1 MRKVISDKSVKV
13 SKCQSVKVSK
23 RQGVKAAGRK
33 KMREAAAEAKMPA
46 PGCHFARRLKVQ
58 DNINTDYVIS
68 GRYKFRIQDP
78 KELSKHIFEDIDPE
92 FAARVQKGDVLV
104 AGENFGCGSSREQ
117 APQSL
122 KSAGFYAV
130 AAKSFARIFYRN
142 AFNIGLMLLECDT
155 GFIDDGDT
163 IELDIEK
170 GKLKDIS
177 KGLAFDIKPI
187 PFVMKKL
194 LEDGGVIEHF
204 KKHGGFSFNE

>member
-1 MRKVISDKSVKV
+1 MKKKKIVH
-13 SKCQSVKVSK
+13 
-23 RQGVKAAGRK
+23 RK
-33 KMREAAAEAKMPA
+33 KKVKITGEEVRTPVMEQ
-46 PGCHFARRLKVQ
+46 HSARRLKVQ

-78 KELSKHIFEDIDPE
+78 KELSRHIFEDIDPD
-92 FAARVQKGDVLV
+92 FAARIQKGDVLV

-142 AFNIGLMLLECDT
+142 AFNIGLLLVECDT
-155 GFIDDGDT
+155 GFIDDGDAL
-163 IELDIEK
+163 ELDIDK
-170 GKLKDIS
+170 GKLKDAS
-177 KGLAFDIKPI
+177 KGLSFDIKPI
-187 PFVMKKL
+187 PKVMRRL

-204 KKHGGFSFNE
+204 KKYGGFKFE

>member
-1 MRKVISDKSVKV
+1 MKKKVRSRKSIVH
-13 SKCQSVKVSK
+13 
-23 RQGVKAAGRK
+23 RK
-33 KMREAAAEAKMPA
+33 KKAVPA
-46 PGCHFARRLKVQ
+46 VEEVRAPALSQNPARRLKVQ

-92 FAARVQKGDVLV
+92 FAARVKKGDILV

-142 AFNIGLMLLECDT
+142 AFNIGLLLVECDT
-155 GFIDDGDT
+155 GFIDDGDAL
-163 IELDIEK
+163 ELDIEK
-170 GKLKDIS
+170 GKLKDAS
-177 KGLAFDIKPI
+177 KGLSFDIKPI
-187 PFVMKKL
+187 PNVMKKL
-194 LEDGGVIEHF
+194 LEDGGVVEHF
-204 KKHGGFSFNE
+204 KKYGGFKFE

>member
-1 MRKVISDKSVKV
+1 MKKIKKSPRRKVTAP
-13 SKCQSVKVSK
+13 QSK
-23 RQGVKAAGRK
+23 RIVR
-33 KMREAAAEAKMPA
+33 PA
-46 PGCHFARRLKVQ
+46 RHFARRLKVQ

-78 KELSKHIFEDIDPE
+78 NELCKHIFEDIDPG
-92 FAARVQKGDVLV
+92 FAARVKKGDILV

-122 KSAGFYAV
+122 KTAGFYAI

-142 AFNIGLMLLECDT
+142 AFNIGLLLIECDT

-163 IELDIEK
+163 MELDIENK
-170 GKLKDIS
+170 KLKDVS

-187 PFVMKKL
+187 PSVMKKL
-194 LEDGGVIEHF
+194 LDDGGVVEHF
-204 KKHGGFSFNE
+204 KKYGGFKFNESR